1 MRTFNKNTFQF
12 ARHIRVLTS
21 RFFFVVNDSDMNVV
35 IMTGECHSRLIDE
48 NGFKLVVIRVNLE
61 LAFRLSIVVSSKF
74 LKRNLAT

>member
-21 RFFFVVNDSDMNVV
+21 RFFLNDSDMNVV

-61 LAFRLSIVVSSKF
+61 LAFRSSIVVSSKF

>member
-1 MRTFNKNTFQF
+1 MRTSNKNTFQF

-21 RFFFVVNDSDMNVV
+21 RFFLNDSDMNVV

>member
-21 RFFFVVNDSDMNVV
+21 RFFPNDSDMNVV

>member
-1 MRTFNKNTFQF
+1 
-12 ARHIRVLTS
+12 
-21 RFFFVVNDSDMNVV
+21 MNVV

-74 LKRNLAT
+74 LKRNLATWKGSLNPISIDESLSNVINNKPLR

>member
-21 RFFFVVNDSDMNVV
+21 RFFLNDSDMNVV